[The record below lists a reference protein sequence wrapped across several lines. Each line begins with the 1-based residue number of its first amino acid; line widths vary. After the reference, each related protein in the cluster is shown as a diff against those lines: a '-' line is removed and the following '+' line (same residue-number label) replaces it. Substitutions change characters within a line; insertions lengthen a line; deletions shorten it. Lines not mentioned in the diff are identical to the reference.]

1 VLTFISLY
9 DVQLLVWVVLDYQ
22 LILIKADENVVFKVF
37 IDSVYYKRIVRSFRM
52 SITLNRMIFGNNM
65 LNTDMTYKTVDLST
79 SFLCILYSKQDI
91 AVI

>member
-37 IDSVYYKRIVRSFRM
+37 IDSVYYKRIVK
-52 SITLNRMIFGNNM
+52 
-65 LNTDMTYKTVDLST
+65 DE
-79 SFLCILYSKQDI
+79 
-91 AVI
+91 